1 MAEGVDEALWRPCDQ
16 FDPHV
21 LVSDLGMPTQDGFQL
36 IREVRARGYS
46 FQKLPAI
53 ALTAFARTEDRQ
65 KALMAG
71 FQLHLVKPVDPAELS
86 AAIAALVG
94 RTD

>member
-1 MAEGVDEALWRPCDQ
+1 
-16 FDPHV
+16 
-21 LVSDLGMPTQDGFQL
+21 MPAQDGFYL

-65 KALMAG
+65 KALRAG
-71 FQLHLVKPVDPAELS
+71 FQLHLVKPVDAGELS
-86 AAIAALVG
+86 AAIAALLG